1 MKAKILLV
9 FIIGTFHW
17 IFSPVLNAQN
27 EERHETVAIY
37 EVDTKGFT
45 ISSTEMS
52 NLLRTELEKLNQ
64 LDVMD
69 RYDMN
74 YLLQKK
80 DGHIENCYGKI
91 CLIELGKILKVDN
104 MLSGSVQLL
113 DDVIIVSLKLIDV
126 GRAQVAKQEVIE
138 FLNLKH
144 QIRPMLQLTL
154 KKMFALDIDENLM
167 SKLTQKNDYETAVNF
182 PQAQRLNLNGPR
194 MGVTIVSGDGAK
206 VLKEKEEFGGYDGSP
221 VMFHFGYQFEIK
233 YLNQGNFQALVE
245 FIPLVTGL
253 DQGQF
258 IPSISILN
266 GLRNSRM
273 GLEFAFGP
281 NLFVNKVADGY
292 FDNQGTWHLR
302 KEWLAT
308 NNEPNPY
315 PIESRTDS
323 RGEIKLQSTFI
334 FAIGKTF
341 KSGKLNIP
349 LNAFFA
355 PGKKASHRFGLSMGF
370 NLSK

>member
-1 MKAKILLV
+1 MKANILLSL
-9 FIIGTFHW
+9 IIV
-17 IFSPVLNAQN
+17 IFQGIFLTSLNAQN

-45 ISSTEMS
+45 LEPTEMT

-69 RYDMN
+69 QYDMK

-80 DGHIENCYGKI
+80 DYQPENCYGKI
-91 CLIELGKILKVDN
+91 CLQEIGKILKVDY

-126 GRAQVAKQEVIE
+126 GRAKIVKQEVIE
-138 FLNLKH
+138 FLNIKH
-144 QIRPMLQLTL
+144 QVRSMLQLTL
-154 KKMFALDIDENLM
+154 KKMFELNVDENLM
-167 SKLTQKNDYETAVNF
+167 SKMTQKNDYETAVNF
-182 PQAQRLNLNGPR
+182 PETNKLNLSGPR
-194 MGVTIVSGDGAK
+194 MGVTVFSGEGAK
-206 VLKEKEEFGGYDGSP
+206 ILKDKEEVGGYDGSS
-221 VMFHFGYQFEIK
+221 VMFHFGYQFEVK

-266 GLRNSRM
+266 GLRNSKM

-281 NLFVNKVADGY
+281 NLYVNKVADGY
-292 FDNQGTWHLR
+292 YDEQGDWHLK
-302 KEWLAT
+302 KEWSAT
-308 NNEPNPY
+308 NIEPNPN
-315 PIESRTDS
+315 PIESRSDS
-323 RGEIKLQSTFI
+323 RGEIKLQSAFI

-349 LNAFFA
+349 LNVFFA
-355 PGKKASHRFGLSMGF
+355 PGKNASHRFGLSMGF